1 MTAWVGTDRGRND
14 CGGPV
19 PLETTM
25 ALENELA
32 LYRSKLGELLAHE
45 GKYVVIKGEEI
56 LGTYATFGL
65 ALKAGYDRYGPVSFL
80 CKPIHRLEPI
90 LFFSHDLPR
99 ISA

>member
-1 MTAWVGTDRGRND
+1 MS
-14 CGGPV
+14 
-19 PLETTM
+19 LET
-25 ALENELA
+25 ELA
-32 LYRSKLGELLAHE
+32 VYRANLDKLLADE
-45 GKYVVIKGEEI
+45 EKFVVIKNEEI

>member
-45 GKYVVIKGEEI
+45 GKY
-56 LGTYATFGL
+56 ATFGL
-65 ALKAGYDRYGPVSFL
+65 ALEAGYDRYGPVSFL
-80 CKPIHRLEPI
+80 CKPIRRLEPI

>member
-1 MTAWVGTDRGRND
+1 
-14 CGGPV
+14 
-19 PLETTM
+19 
-25 ALENELA
+25 
-32 LYRSKLGELLAHE
+32 
-45 GKYVVIKGEEI
+45 VIKNEEI

-65 ALKAGYDRYGPVSFL
+65 ALEAGYDRYGPVSFL